1 MAEKYILDKALKTG
15 VLYRIEPD
23 MYYVIE
29 RVGTDTATKGT
40 LEIDGSTVLE
50 ILNNLAQPHPTDTYR
65 FPPLDLE
72 KNYLVIPPDKTFKF
86 TGASGSIMRIL
97 GQMYSLAPGEAVP
110 ASHLARFTE
119 QPRKYYIY
127 KTGTWA
133 LALNATMAADEEQ
146 KVMDVTCDAGERW
159 TFNRYLYVR
168 RIGGLAGYKFGIIGL
183 RFFVDDRPL
192 DNIDP
197 VKGPMAIDTNC
208 AHYYDGDNQ
217 FFMPLALER
226 TPIALEAGRNF
237 KIRARNIS
245 GATITATAAATISI
259 DVVMQRELL

>member
-15 VLYRIEPD
+15 MLYRIEPD

-29 RVGTDTATKGT
+29 RVGTDTATRGT

-50 ILNNLAQPHPTDTYR
+50 ILNNLAQPQQTDAKR
-65 FPPLDLE
+65 FPPFELE

-127 KTGTWA
+127 KTGTWTPA
-133 LALNATMAADEEQ
+133 ATVTMAVDEEQ
-146 KVMDVTCDAGERW
+146 KVMDETCAAGERW
-159 TFNRYLYVR
+159 TFNRYLYVER
-168 RIGGLAGYKFGIIGL
+168 KASLKDKKFGNIGL
-183 RFFVDDRPL
+183 RFFVDDKPL
-192 DNIDP
+192 DNIDTA
-197 VKGPMAIDTNC
+197 KGPMALDTNC
-208 AHYYDGDNQ
+208 AHYFDGTNH

-226 TPIALEAGRNF
+226 TPIALEAGRNL
-237 KIRARNIS
+237 KIKVRNVS
-245 GATITATAAATISI
+245 TAGIECTPTAQISI

>member
-15 VLYRIEPD
+15 TLYRIEPD

-29 RVGTDTATKGT
+29 RVGTDSAEKGT

-50 ILNNLAQPHPTDTYR
+50 IINNLAQPQPTDTKR
-65 FPPLDLE
+65 FPPLELE

-127 KTGTWA
+127 KTGTWTPSA
-133 LALNATMAADEEQ
+133 AGTMAVDEEQ
-146 KVMDVTCDAGERW
+146 KVIDETCDAGERW
-159 TFNRYLYVR
+159 TFNRYLYVER
-168 RIGGLAGYKFGIIGL
+168 KAHLRDKKFGNVGL
-183 RFFVDDRPL
+183 RFFVDDKPL

-197 VKGPMAIDTNC
+197 DKGPMALDSNAGDYYDGT
-208 AHYYDGDNQ
+208 AHYY
-217 FFMPLALER
+217 MPLALER
-226 TPIALEAGRNF
+226 TPIALEAGRNL
-237 KIRARNIS
+237 KIKVRNVSAAGIVY
-245 GATITATAAATISI
+245 TATAQISI
-259 DVVMQRELL
+259 DVVVQRELL